1 MRQQAFFAWERF
13 DELLGKGLK
22 VWVFYL
28 AVLFFC
34 RLFFLWWM
42 KEYMGA
48 GTEAA
53 DIWAAVVRGGRLSC
67 QTAGVLTAIALV
79 PGMLLHYVLPRVENV
94 CWKIVLGAELLV
106 TSILYVASF
115 PYYRQF
121 HANFNQLMFNA
132 ANDDIVA
139 LFWSLVQEFY
149 LPVRMVVA
157 CAMAFVLWKVAVA
170 FILRWQGPRL
180 TFISYFPWPVRWAV
194 RACTLGVCY
203 VVGLLSVFGGSL
215 GWETGVDWENA
226 GVTKDDFLNEA
237 ILDSYQ
243 AVHRGYVL
251 QNRMLACNGLDFTV
265 EDIRALAALHAGME
279 PTSDDL
285 DTYLRHEAA
294 GAGLG
299 RQPSHVFIIL
309 SESYANW
316 PLLDKYQGLHIADGM
331 RSVIAEDDSDY
342 CPTFLPNGASTV
354 SAVTGVVTGFADA
367 NLYLTTMPESFAE
380 PYPTASAPQFQKL
393 GYTTN
398 FWYAGPATWERIG
411 AFTQA
416 QGFEHFYSRGD
427 YGDVPGSVWG
437 CEDEVLYE
445 KILDGLEAAGD
456 APSYNVILNASNH
469 SPYDVDVDEKGFDRE
484 QVRAAL
490 PAEAQGDEHLLTE
503 LGHYWYAD
511 RELAKFVRAAKAK
524 YPDSLFVI
532 VGDHGDRYNIDKTPT
547 TYERYGIPFVITG
560 QGVHKG
566 TLLADSAGS
575 QIDIVPTI
583 LELIAPK
590 GFPYMSLGTS
600 LTTGSR
606 QGVNYGFWITRH
618 AIGKADTVPLVEEP
632 IEGDMQPI
640 DQQAMQDY
648 INAIRSVSWWRA
660 KYGATLDETKL
671 EGRE

>member
-279 PTSDDL
+279 PTSDNL

-294 GAGLG
+294 GAGLS

-583 LELIAPK
+583 LELIAPQ
-590 GFPYMSLGTS
+590 GFEYMSLGTS

-660 KYGATLDETKL
+660 KYGATLDATKL

>member
-170 FILRWQGPRL
+170 FVLRWQGPRL
-180 TFISYFPWPVRWAV
+180 TFVSYFPWPVRWAA
-194 RACTLGVCY
+194 RACALGVCY

-316 PLLDKYQGLHIADGM
+316 PLLDKYKDLHIADGM

-367 NLYLTTMPESFAE
+367 NLYLTTMPESFAA
-380 PYPTASAPQFQKL
+380 PYPTASAPQFAKL

-411 AFTQA
+411 AFTQ
-416 QGFEHFYSRGD
+416 
-427 YGDVPGSVWG
+427 
-437 CEDEVLYE
+437 
-445 KILDGLEAAGD
+445 
-456 APSYNVILNASNH
+456 
-469 SPYDVDVDEKGFDRE
+469 
-484 QVRAAL
+484 
-490 PAEAQGDEHLLTE
+490 AQGDEHLLTE

-632 IEGDMQPI
+632 IEGDMQSI

-660 KYGATLDETKL
+660 KYGAMLDAAKL

>member
-13 DELLGKGLK
+13 DELLRKGLK

-48 GTEAA
+48 GTETA
-53 DIWAAVVRGGRLSC
+53 DIWAAIVRGGRLSC
-67 QTAGVLTAIALV
+67 QTAGVLTAVALV
-79 PGMLLHYVLPRVENV
+79 PGALLHYVFPRIENV
-94 CWKIVLGAELLV
+94 CWKAVLGVELLV

-132 ANDDIVA
+132 ANDDMVA

-149 LPVRMVVA
+149 LPVRLAVA
-157 CAMAFVLWKVAVA
+157 CLLAFVLWKAAVA
-170 FILRWQGPRL
+170 FVLRWQGPRL
-180 TFISYFPWPVRWAV
+180 TFVADFPWPVRWAV
-194 RACTLGVCY
+194 RACALGVCY
-203 VVGLLSVFGGSL
+203 IVGLLSVFGGSL

-226 GVTKDDFLNEA
+226 GVTKDDFLNEI

-299 RQPSHVFIIL
+299 AKPSHVFIIL

-316 PLLDKYQGLHIADGM
+316 PLLDKYKDLHIADGM

-367 NLYLTTMPESFAE
+367 NLYLTTMPESFAA
-380 PYPTASAPQFQKL
+380 PYPTASAPQFARL

-445 KILDGLEAAGD
+445 KVLSGLAAAGD
-456 APSYNVILNASNH
+456 VPSYNVILNASNH

-490 PAEAQGDEHLLTE
+490 PVEAQNDEHLLKE

-511 RELAKFVRAAKAK
+511 RELTKFIRDAKAK

-575 QIDIVPTI
+575 QIDIVPTL

-590 GFPYMSLGTS
+590 GFEYMSLGTS

-632 IEGDMQPI
+632 IEDDMQPI

-660 KYGATLDETKL
+660 KYGAVLDAAKL